1 MCGKDSAVDPSAG
14 IGDISDKDHICN
26 RSKTD
31 QACIGQENDDKKDQ
45 IDQKLGCS
53 KCQSD
58 MGDYS
63 CVNAEHGSVP
73 KWISISQ
80 ESPNPWMR
88 TPSMTMI
95 SLFLNFS
102 GLANQFN
109 FFIDTSSRYK
119 K

>member
-63 CVNAEHGSVP
+63 LRKSR

>member
-63 CVNAEHGSVP
+63 LRKCRTWICTEMDLDQPGESESLDENSKYDHDQSVL
-73 KWISISQ
+73 
-80 ESPNPWMR
+80 E
-88 TPSMTMI
+88 
-95 SLFLNFS
+95 
-102 GLANQFN
+102 
-109 FFIDTSSRYK
+109 FFRSCK
-119 K
+119 PV

>member
-63 CVNAEHGSVP
+63 LRKCRT
-73 KWISISQ
+73 WICT
-80 ESPNPWMR
+80 EMD
-88 TPSMTMI
+88 
-95 SLFLNFS
+95 LLNFS

>member
-14 IGDISDKDHICN
+14 IGDISDRDHICN

-63 CVNAEHGSVP
+63 LRTCRT
-73 KWISISQ
+73 WICTEMDLDQ
-80 ESPNPWMR
+80 PGESWMR